1 MEMEHSAAHDPHALR
16 HDHRDAHPI
25 QGLMET
31 AMASIQ
37 GMIDVT
43 TVMGDPVHTDDGSTI
58 IPFSRVSLGFAA
70 GGGEYM
76 GRPGSDERPFGG
88 GSGAGVAVQPV
99 GFLVQRGEQV
109 RVLSV
114 DGNDVLDRLVDLAPE
129 AIGTIQDLLAG
140 KRPGRREGT
149 HNTAPQMGSVPPA

>member
-1 MEMEHSAAHDPHALR
+1 MEMEHRAAADPHAVA
-16 HDHRDAHPI
+16 HDHPTAHPI

-76 GRPGSDERPFGG
+76 GRAGSGERPFGG

-99 GFLVQRGEQV
+99 GFLVQRGDQV
-109 RVLSV
+109 RVLAV
-114 DGNDVLDRLVDLAPE
+114 EGNDVLDRLVDLAPE
-129 AIGTIQDLLAG
+129 AIGTIQDLLSG
-140 KRPGRREGT
+140 RRPGRRDTPVSPGT
-149 HNTAPQMGSVPPA
+149 QMGTGSPA